1 MEKYYLSVLQNIP
14 GMTPAILSKLL
25 AIFKTGAAVWQ
36 ATEQEL
42 TDTRLLTENKLASFL
57 SFRKDNSQYPD
68 QLPEICQRQNIKL
81 ITLEEEGYPPLLK
94 ETFDPPHVLFYRGR
108 LDNSQPAIAMV
119 GSRKIS
125 PYGRAVAEKFSSG
138 LASMGFTVVS
148 GAAYGVDTE
157 SHKGVLSAG
166 GITEAVMGCGVDVAY
181 PSSNQKL
188 LEEIAERGAVI
199 SEYLPGAQ
207 PTKYTF
213 PARNRI
219 IAGMCRG
226 TLVVEAAPKSG
237 ALITADYA
245 LKENRDV
252 FAIPGGIFTHGSMG
266 CNRLIQQGAKLV
278 LDIGD
283 IITEY
288 GDFIKNKTLSAKNDN
303 MEKKF
308 ALSGEELRIFSLL
321 TPDRPLSIDEI
332 LYNLHGS
339 DPAKVAFLL
348 LQMELRG
355 IIQSNE
361 AHSYV
366 RK

>member
-1 MEKYYLSVLQNIP
+1 MENYYLAVLQNIP
-14 GMTPAILSKLL
+14 GMTNTILTHLL
-25 AIFKTGAAVWQ
+25 EVFKTGHDIWR

-42 TDTRLLTENKLASFL
+42 AHTGLLTENKLESFL
-57 SFRKDNSQYPD
+57 QFRRDNSLYPEK
-68 QLPEICQRQNIKL
+68 LPEICKRQNIKV
-81 ITLEEEGYPPLLK
+81 ISLEEEGYPPLLK
-94 ETFDPPHVLFYRGR
+94 ETFDPPHALFYRGR
-108 LDNSQPAIAMV
+108 LNNTQPAIAMV

-125 PYGRAVAEKFSSG
+125 PYGRAVAERFSSG
-138 LASMGFTVVS
+138 LASLGITVVS

-157 SHKGVLSAG
+157 SHKGVLSVG

-181 PSSNQKL
+181 PRANQKL
-188 LEEIAERGAVI
+188 LEEITEGGAII

-252 FAIPGGIFTHGSMG
+252 FAIPGGIFTQGSMG

-308 ALSGEELRIFSLL
+308 ALSGEELRIFRLL

>member
-1 MEKYYLSVLQNIP
+1 MENYYLAVLQNIP
-14 GMTPAILSKLL
+14 GMTNTILTHLL
-25 AIFKTGAAVWQ
+25 EVFKTGPDIWR

-42 TDTRLLTENKLASFL
+42 AHTGLLTENKLESFL
-57 SFRKDNSQYPD
+57 QFRRDNSLYPEK
-68 QLPEICQRQNIKL
+68 LPEICERQNIKV
-81 ITLEEEGYPPLLK
+81 ISLEEEGYPPLLK
-94 ETFDPPHVLFYRGR
+94 ETFDPPHALFYRGR
-108 LDNSQPAIAMV
+108 LNNNQPAIAMV

-125 PYGRAVAEKFSSG
+125 PYGRAVAERFSSG
-138 LASMGFTVVS
+138 LASLGITVVS

-157 SHKGVLSAG
+157 SHKGVLSVG

-181 PSSNQKL
+181 PRANQKL
-188 LEEIAERGAVI
+188 LEEITEGGAII

-252 FAIPGGIFTHGSMG
+252 FAVPGGIFTQGSMG

-308 ALSGEELRIFSLL
+308 ALSGEELRIFRLL